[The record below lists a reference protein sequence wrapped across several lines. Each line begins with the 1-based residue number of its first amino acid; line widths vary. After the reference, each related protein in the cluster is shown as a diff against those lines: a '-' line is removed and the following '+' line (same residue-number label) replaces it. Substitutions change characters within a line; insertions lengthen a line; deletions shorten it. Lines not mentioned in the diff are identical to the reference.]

1 MRIKRPEQFDPDREY
16 KIGDRLFYN
25 GRMLIAVK
33 YTQPPKWLVKECK
46 NIFFAIGKMPTQ
58 CGMCEIKYK
67 DCNGMVKAPC
77 QKWNRKDKRDIN
89 FRFLRN
95 ETIKNK

>member
-16 KIGDRLFYN
+16 KIGDRLIYN
-25 GRMLIAVK
+25 GAILLAVK
-33 YTQPPKWLVKECK
+33 YVQTPKWLIEKHRHL
-46 NIFFAIGKMPTQ
+46 FFSFGKFPTQ
-58 CGMCEIKYK
+58 CGMCEIKIR
-67 DCNGMVKAPC
+67 DCKGIVKAPC
-77 QKWNRKDKRDIN
+77 QKWNRKDNKNIN